1 MLLSILSLLRKYLP
15 TLSPSFPLTF
25 SLTLVRSLR
34 DGSAGTFVLGLS
46 WLIGTTAQEIIA
58 SSIFLFIKHAYDV
71 GDKVEIDGLQYIVLE

>member
-1 MLLSILSLLRKYLP
+1 MLVSTLSSLRKFSRSSNLP
-15 TLSPSFPLTF
+15 LARLLIPLAPN
-25 SLTLVRSLR
+25 L
-34 DGSAGTFVLGLS
+34 SAGTFVLGLS